1 MLSKKP
7 SELELAVLDAIK
19 LQLVDTFKKV
29 SISCAVEE
37 REVVIR
43 ISIPEEIM
51 QVKKEPDL
59 VYDGKGNTG
68 FKIANGLDQE
78 ANDAANE
85 LLGLQ

>member
-29 SISCAVEE
+29 SISCGVEE

-51 QVKKEPDL
+51 QVQSIIGSQNSPL
-59 VYDGKGNTG
+59 RPL
-68 FKIANGLDQE
+68 IGLDNE
-78 ANDAANE
+78 AQNAAQE
-85 LLGLQ
+85 LLGEQ